1 MNRQILEE
9 AAEWFVEIN
18 TGDLDRLA
26 RERFDAWLRASPEHV
41 RAFLELLPIWEDA
54 MYIPLDP
61 AATPE
66 RLLEWARSADQIIP
80 FAAPGFPHTE
90 TRQRMHSRH
99 SERMPLRRR
108 LLAASLAACLLGT
121 ALVWS
126 YRSIGYSTY
135 ATDIG
140 EQRSLQLA
148 DGSTVELN
156 ARSKIRIHY
165 SKHQRSID
173 LLEGQALFRV
183 AKDGAR
189 PFIVRSATTQVRAV
203 GTEFD
208 VYRKESGTVV
218 TVVEGRV
225 AVLTP
230 VSELVAGR
238 TAVRMRSENNA
249 KHGSSIKAAENGHV
263 DSGKDL
269 SFLSAGEQIT
279 ITAGE
284 VQKAG
289 QANVAGAIA
298 WTQRQ
303 LVFHYTPLSEVA
315 EEFNRYN
322 ERQLVIGGAPL
333 AELQISGVFSSTDS
347 ASLIHFLRE
356 QPGVRVVESG
366 HEIHVSY
373 D

>member
-1 MNRQILEE
+1 MNRQILDE

-18 TGDLDRLA
+18 TGDLDHHA

-41 RAFLELLPIWEDA
+41 RAFLELLPIWEDG
-54 MYIPLDP
+54 MHIPLDP
-61 AATPE
+61 DGTPE
-66 RLLEWARSADQIIP
+66 RLLEWARSADQVIP
-80 FAAPGFPHTE
+80 LAAPGTPE
-90 TRQRMHSRH
+90 ARQRTHTRIA
-99 SERMPLRRR
+99 EPVPLRRR

-126 YRSIGYSTY
+126 YRAIEYPTY
-135 ATDIG
+135 ATGIG

-165 SKHQRSID
+165 SKRQRSID
-173 LLEGQALFRV
+173 LLQGQALFRV

-189 PFIVRSATTQVRAV
+189 PFIVRSVTTRVRAV

-208 VYRKESGTVV
+208 VYRKGSGTVV
-218 TVVEGRV
+218 TVIEGQVAVSTPVGDPVADRATVRVRSQNNAGRGSSAKTTEQGRV
-225 AVLTP
+225 
-230 VSELVAGR
+230 
-238 TAVRMRSENNA
+238 
-249 KHGSSIKAAENGHV
+249 
-263 DSGKDL
+263 DSQEGL
-269 SFLSAGEQIT
+269 SFLSAGEQVT
-279 ITAGE
+279 VTAGE
-284 VQKAG
+284 VQKAEH
-289 QANVAGAIA
+289 ANVAGAIA

-322 ERQLVIGGAPL
+322 ERRLVIDGVPL
-333 AELQISGVFSSTDS
+333 AELPISGIFSSTDS

-356 QPGVRVVESG
+356 QPGVRVVESDR
-366 HEIHVSY
+366 EIHVSY